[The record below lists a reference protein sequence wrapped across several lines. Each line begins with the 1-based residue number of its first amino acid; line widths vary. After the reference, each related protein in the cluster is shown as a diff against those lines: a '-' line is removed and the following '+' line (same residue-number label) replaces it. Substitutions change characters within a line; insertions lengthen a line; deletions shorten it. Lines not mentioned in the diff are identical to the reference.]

1 MNRILTINWSKT
13 TLKTQTKFIIM
24 GLGMFLTLFARAE
37 SPATPT
43 LYVSPDGPQV
53 HFYWDEVPGAENYT
67 LLASDLASGALFG
80 EFDMGSSSRISATLP
95 AGSSFFVSVR
105 AENTDGFSAYSIP
118 RQLVV
123 SADAST
129 PTTEQVIQNYASNV
143 IYNTYRDL
151 AERAEKLNTAVV
163 KLRFETNDNNL
174 SIAQQQWV
182 STRRPWEQS
191 EAFLFGPVDTAGL
204 DPAMDSWPVNSTDL
218 QNLLDGDASLT
229 IEAASAFSDDLKG
242 FHVIEFLLFGTD
254 GSKTSA
260 EFTERELMYL
270 GAVTNVL
277 ANDTQRLAQGWNPND
292 GNFLAEF
299 SQAGNGSSIYTSQT
313 AALQEMIEGMI
324 GIAGEL
330 ASVKLEDPTRLRDAT
345 LVESQFS
352 FNSRADFMDNVR
364 SIRNAYTGNY
374 LLSEGPGLNALV
386 KSINPA
392 LDETINNQ
400 IETAIAAI
408 NEIPQPFAEAIL
420 TSPDDVQ
427 TAIDAVNA
435 LLVTLSNQLSPLAK

>member
-1 MNRILTINWSKT
+1 MKNQIKLMAI
-13 TLKTQTKFIIM
+13 
-24 GLGMFLTLFARAE
+24 GVGMFLTAFAWAE
-37 SPATPT
+37 PPTTPT
-43 LYVSPDGPQV
+43 LYVSPNGPQV
-53 HFYWDEVPGAENYT
+53 YFYWDEVPGAENYT
-67 LLASDLASGALFG
+67 ILASDLASGALFG
-80 EFDMGSSSRISATLP
+80 EFDMGNSNRISTALP

-105 AENTDGFSAYSIP
+105 AENTDGSSAYSIP
-118 RQLVV
+118 RRLFV
-123 SADAST
+123 STDAGT
-129 PTTEQVIQNYASNV
+129 PTIEQVIQNYAGNV

-151 AERAEKLNTAVV
+151 ADRAEKLNTAVV
-163 KLRFETNDNNL
+163 KLRFETNNINL
-174 SIAQQQWV
+174 STAQQQWV
-182 STRRPWEQS
+182 NTRRPWEQS
-191 EAFLFGPVDTAGL
+191 EAFLFGPVDTEGL

-218 QNLLDGDASLT
+218 QNLLDSDTELT
-229 IEAASAFSDDLKG
+229 TETASAFSDDLKG

-254 GSKTSA
+254 GNKTSA

-270 GAVTNVL
+270 GAVANVL
-277 ANDTQRLAQGWNPND
+277 ASDTERLAQGWNPND

-299 SQAGNGSSIYTSQT
+299 SQAGNGSTTYTSQT

-364 SIRNAYTGNY
+364 SIRNVYTGNY

-386 KSINPA
+386 KSVNPA
-392 LDETINNQ
+392 LDDTINSQ

-408 NEIPQPFAEAIL
+408 NAIPQPFAEAIL
-420 TSPDDVQ
+420 SSPADVQ
-427 TAIDAVNA
+427 TAVDAVNA
-435 LLVTLSNQLSPLAK
+435 LLVTLSNQLAPLAE

>member
-1 MNRILTINWSKT
+1 MKNEI
-13 TLKTQTKFIIM
+13 KFMII
-24 GLGMFLTLFARAE
+24 GAGIFLTSSSAWAE
-37 SPATPT
+37 SPATPM

-53 HFYWDEVPGAENYT
+53 HFYWDEVPDADNYT
-67 LLASDLASGALFG
+67 IIATDIANGSLFG
-80 EFDMGSSSRISATLP
+80 VFDMGNLSRISETLP
-95 AGSSFFVSVR
+95 AGSGFFVSVR
-105 AENTDGFSAYSIP
+105 AENTDGASAYSIP
-118 RQLVV
+118 RQLIV

-129 PTTEQVIQNYASNV
+129 PTREQVIQNYARNV

-151 AERAEKLNTAVV
+151 ADRAEKLNTAVV
-163 KLRFETNDNNL
+163 KLRFETNDVNL
-174 SIAQQQWV
+174 SAAQRQWV
-182 STRRPWEQS
+182 NTRRPWEQS
-191 EAFLFGPVDTAGL
+191 EAFLFGPVDTEGL

-218 QNLLDGDASLT
+218 QNLLDSNTELT
-229 IEAASAFSDDLKG
+229 VESASAFSDDLKG
-242 FHVIEFLLFGTD
+242 FHVIEFLLFGQD
-254 GSKTSA
+254 GNKTSA

-270 GAVTNVL
+270 GAVANVL
-277 ANDTQRLAQGWNPND
+277 ANDTQRLAQGWNPNE

-299 SQAGNGSSIYTSQT
+299 SQAGIGSTTYTSQT

-364 SIRNAYTGNY
+364 SIRNVYTGNY

-386 KSINPA
+386 KSINPT

-400 IETAIAAI
+400 IEAAI
-408 NEIPQPFAEAIL
+408 VAINAIPQPFAEAIL
-420 TSPDDVQ
+420 TSPADVQ

-435 LLVTLSNQLSPLAK
+435 LLVTLSNQLLPLAE